1 MPKLKIKQVDAFTSH
16 PFGGNPAGVILDAE
30 ELSSDDMLRIA
41 GEMNLAETAFIMMPS
56 SPGSLFR
63 IRYFTP
69 TEEVSISGHA
79 TIACCYALLEEQRIS
94 LNNGVTS
101 VEFETNVGNITVD
114 IHFTFG
120 ERPDESGEYMNID
133 TKTGSGWLEKIMMRQ
148 MISEFTNSPVPL
160 ESLAGILG
168 LDPSEINGTGLPVEI
183 MSTGLYQL
191 MIPVKRKETLQ
202 KLNPDLIKLGLLNKK
217 YGIDT
222 NHIFTLES
230 FNEESVTYSRHF
242 APALGMWEDP
252 ATGTAAAGL
261 ATYLVR
267 HGVVNTGSMIMEQG
281 KEIESLARILV
292 EMNSSSGNEAV
303 QVGGLAVTSM
313 IRDLEIDEDKI
324 LIA

>member
-1 MPKLKIKQVDAFTSH
+1 MPKLKIKQVAAFTST
-16 PFGGNPAGVILDAE
+16 PFCGNPAGVILDAE
-30 ELSSDDMLRIA
+30 ELSSEDMLRIA

-79 TIACCYALLEEQRIS
+79 TIACCYALLEEQRIA

-133 TKTGSGWLEKIMMRQ
+133 TKTGNGWLEKIMMRQ

-183 MSTGLYQL
+183 ISTGLYQL

-202 KLNPDLIKLGLLNKK
+202 RLNPDLIKLGLLNKK

-313 IRDLEIDEDKI
+313 IRDLEIEKDKI